1 MTNNFFTTNIW
12 LKAASLVLAIAMWF
26 FVMLSGRS
34 EITLDIPLNFTNLP
48 SEFVT
53 VDYPKTVNVSIEG
66 QQRVIENLRQNEIQ
80 AVIDI
85 SSIKTGKSFFT
96 LSRDNI
102 KLPKTLIVTGINPE
116 TVSLK
121 IEPLLI
127 KTVKVKPAVI
137 GLPEKGFSI
146 VEIKVE
152 PAKLDLEGPRSMV
165 RKIYTVKT
173 ETIDIN
179 GINDNLIYKANL
191 NISDSRIKKSINKVE
206 VSISVKKINKETK

>member
-1 MTNNFFTTNIW
+1 MINNFFTKNIW

-34 EITLDIPLNFTNLP
+34 EITLDIPVSFTDLP
-48 SEFVT
+48 PAFVA
-53 VDYPKTVNVSIEG
+53 VDYPKSVSVSIEG
-66 QQRVIENLRQNEIQ
+66 QERIIRNLRQNEIQ

-85 SSIKTGKSFFT
+85 SGIKTGKSFFT
-96 LSRDNI
+96 LSKDNI
-102 KLPKTLIVTGINPE
+102 KLPKTLIVTGIDPE

-121 IEPLLI
+121 IEPQLK

-137 GLPEKGFSI
+137 GLPEKGFKI
-146 VEIKVE
+146 LEVKVE
-152 PAKLDLEGPRSMV
+152 PAKLELEGPRSMV

-173 ETIDIN
+173 EPIDIN
-179 GINDNLIYKANL
+179 GINDDLIYKANL

-206 VSISVKKINKETK
+206 VSISVKKIDKETK